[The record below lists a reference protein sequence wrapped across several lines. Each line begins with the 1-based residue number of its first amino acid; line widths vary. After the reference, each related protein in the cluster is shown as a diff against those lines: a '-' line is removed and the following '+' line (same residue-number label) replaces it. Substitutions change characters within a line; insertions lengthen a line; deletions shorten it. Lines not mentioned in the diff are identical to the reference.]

1 MSGGD
6 KAFKET
12 SRAKKGA
19 IEWVRFLKNFNKSN
33 YFKKASFWEG
43 NEEDFVL
50 KKKLHVEDEMVR
62 IDISKETKK
71 EFPAGLPTLFTL
83 EWLYCY
89 KTPLSV
95 LKPDLCRLQNLKVIE
110 TEFNNLFL

>member
-19 IEWVRFLKNFNKSN
+19 IEW
-33 YFKKASFWEG
+33 ASFWEG

-50 KKKLHVEDEMVR
+50 KKKLHMEDDMVR

-83 EWLYCY
+83 EWLYAY
-89 KTPLSV
+89 KTPLNN
-95 LKPDLCRLQNLKVIE
+95 LKPDLTRLQNLKVIE
-110 TEFNNLFL
+110 TEFRLMKNKIVLEN